1 MMRVRHRRRS
11 DSGAVAGER
20 FDARIPGLRAV
31 TANFFLRYAAA
42 NLAKNTFFFC
52 THADGLY
59 RRGGIAQAAGIEV
72 DGDPRVLVAE
82 VPAEHNLVWTEQ
94 MMPVLPFTRVRNVD
108 EAIEA
113 ALPPG
118 IYVTGSP
125 YRGVGMPDCV
135 HQSQQTA
142 EKISAEFMNRVGV

>member
-59 RRGGIAQAAGIEV
+59 RRGGIAQRQSETFAR
-72 DGDPRVLVAE
+72 D
-82 VPAEHNLVWTEQ
+82 
-94 MMPVLPFTRVRNVD
+94 
-108 EAIEA
+108 
-113 ALPPG
+113 
-118 IYVTGSP
+118 
-125 YRGVGMPDCV
+125 RGLCNGRLRDTDC
-135 HQSQQTA
+135 
-142 EKISAEFMNRVGV
+142 G